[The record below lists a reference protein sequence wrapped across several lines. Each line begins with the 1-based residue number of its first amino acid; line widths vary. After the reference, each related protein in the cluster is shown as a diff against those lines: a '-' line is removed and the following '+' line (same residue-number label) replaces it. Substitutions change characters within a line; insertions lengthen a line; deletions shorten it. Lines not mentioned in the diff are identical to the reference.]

1 LLNALTGSDVVAE
14 DKLFAT
20 LDTRSRQLRLPSGR
34 DVIVTDTV
42 GFIRDLPKDLFAA
55 FRATFD
61 ETRDA
66 DLLLHVVDASD
77 PCRSE
82 HVETTEKLLV
92 ELGLERVP
100 RIIVFNKCDKLGTA
114 PQSLANRGVP
124 ISAIDP
130 RTLEPLKRAIDECL
144 QIAHPLLRSGEPTS
158 SQPA

>member
-1 LLNALTGSDVVAE
+1 VIVE

-20 LDTRSRQLRLPSGR
+20 LDTRSRALRLPSGR

-61 ETRDA
+61 ETQDA

-92 ELGLERVP
+92 DLGLERIP
-100 RIIVFNKCDKLGTA
+100 RVLVFNKCDLLET
-114 PQSLANRGVP
+114 PQPTLADRGVP
-124 ISAIDP
+124 ISAVRP
-130 RTLEPLKRAIDECL
+130 ESLGPLVQAIDARLE
-144 QIAHPLLRSGEPTS
+144 ASHPMLREEPTS
-158 SQPA
+158 SRPA

>member
-1 LLNALTGSDVVAE
+1 
-14 DKLFAT
+14 
-20 LDTRSRQLRLPSGR
+20 
-34 DVIVTDTV
+34 V

-61 ETRDA
+61 ETQDA

-92 ELGLERVP
+92 DLGLERFP
-100 RIIVFNKCDKLGTA
+100 RILVFNKCDKLET
-114 PQSLANRGVP
+114 PHPTLADRGVP
-124 ISAIDP
+124 ISALDP
-130 RTLEPLKRAIDECL
+130 SSLGALKGAIEDRIEVSHPML
-144 QIAHPLLRSGEPTS
+144 QADEPTS